1 MGDARASFS
10 LSDLMNRFGSPD
22 EDHQPVTWLRGYPVY
37 AAHLI
42 VLVFAVSMIVTSL
55 TMFFNVGH
63 LFSWLPFSSELVLR
77 GQVWR
82 IFTYGLVNPPS
93 LQLVFDLLFIAWF
106 GCEVEKFFGRRK
118 FLWLYAG
125 IYLVTPLLFTLIGV
139 WLPLVR
145 AGEIGAFALF
155 VAFATLYPN
164 AVMMFDVLAKWA
176 ALILFGILTLMALA
190 YHDTTGLISLWAT
203 SGLACAF
210 VRHEQGAFTLPAIDW
225 WKRKPKLRVLPDLPA
240 SLKKTAPAPV
250 AKAASMVE
258 IDALLDKIAQSGMAS
273 LTPKERAKL
282 DAARDDLMKK
292 GAGR

>member
-1 MGDARASFS
+1 MGGARASFP
-10 LSDLMNRFGSPD
+10 SDPMNRFGSPD

-42 VLVFAVSMIVTSL
+42 VLVFAVSMVVTSL
-55 TMFFNVGH
+55 LMFFNVGL
-63 LFSWLPFSSELVLR
+63 LFAWLPFHSEFVLR

-82 IFTYGLVNPPS
+82 IFSYGLVNPPS
-93 LQLVFDLLFIAWF
+93 LQFAFDLLFIAWF
-106 GCEVEKFFGRRK
+106 GREVEKFFGRRK

-139 WLPLVR
+139 WLPMEPR
-145 AGEIGAFALF
+145 AGETGAFALF
-155 VAFATLYPN
+155 IAFATLYPG
-164 AVMMFDVLAKWA
+164 AVMMFEVLAKWA

-203 SGLACAF
+203 SGLAYAF

-225 WKRKPKLRVLPDLPA
+225 WKRKPKFRVLPDLPV
-240 SLKKTAPAPV
+240 SVKKTPPAPV
-250 AKAASMVE
+250 PKAASMVE
-258 IDALLDKIAQSGMAS
+258 IDALLDKIAQSGMGS

-282 DAARDDLMKK
+282 DAAREDLMKK